1 MKLLLLLV
9 FINININIFCKEEI
23 ITVYE
28 HFRHGARSPLNQ
40 LSSSKRDY
48 LNIYWEREGELNL
61 LGMRMHIISG
71 YQKRKQYNFLLNDN
85 DRVISF
91 TTNRNRTKDSLK
103 FHLIGMYDEFNEN
116 LNDLEKYSKIFNP
129 KNISTFKNANIKIN
143 ENYINQNFD
152 NFKLKSKTNINIF
165 DSKQILYH
173 DKYCPYYKEIK
184 KQLKIKY
191 KNLFDETINNFSI
204 KYLKEFR
211 NYINNSS
218 FIFEDIDHLKKV
230 CDSFVQAYLYNET
243 WFNNN
248 KFSDLYSIYED
259 CIIAFNV
266 SMYYTEFTDEYFS
279 VPISYYFLNYFYN
292 NLKKAKNKDNDYK
305 KYILFSG
312 HDSTIA
318 AIQQAFK
325 YIFKDQKEV
334 LYPYLSSSL
343 ILELIE
349 NKDNNKYYINYKL
362 DNIEIFKIEYDKF
375 IENIEKYIL
384 NDKEINKFC
393 YPNKNNFFI
402 YILIF
407 ILSKIFIL
415 IIIILIRKNK
425 KTDNNNNNNSTELED
440 KFVEQK

>member
-1 MKLLLLLV
+1 MKLILLV
-9 FINININIFCKEEI
+9 LINIYINIFCKEEI
-23 ITVYE
+23 ISVYE
-28 HFRHGARSPLNQ
+28 HFRHGARSPLIQ
-40 LSSSKRDY
+40 LSSNKRDY
-48 LNIYWEREGELNL
+48 LNIYWESEGELNL
-61 LGMRMHIISG
+61 LGMRMHIMSG
-71 YQKRKQYNFLLNDN
+71 YQKRKQYNDLLNDN

-103 FHLIGMYDEFNEN
+103 FHLIGMYDEFDKNSK
-116 LNDLEKYSKIFNP
+116 DLEKFSNVFNP
-129 KNISTFKNANIKIN
+129 KIISTYKNVNININ
-143 ENYINQNFD
+143 ENYINQNFE
-152 NFKLKSKTNINIF
+152 NFKLNSKFNINIF

-173 DKYCPYYKEIK
+173 HKYCPYYKEIK
-184 KQLKIKY
+184 KQLKIRY
-191 KNLFDETINNFSI
+191 KKLFDETINNFSN

-230 CDSFVQAYLYNET
+230 CDSFVQAYLYNDT

-279 VPISYYFLNYFYN
+279 VPISNYFLHYFYK

-318 AIQQAFK
+318 AIQQALK
-325 YIFKDQKEV
+325 YVFKDQKDV
-334 LYPYLSSSL
+334 LYPYLASSL
-343 ILELIE
+343 IFELIE

-362 DNIEIFKIEYDKF
+362 DNIDIFKMEYDKF
-375 IENIEKYIL
+375 IENFEKYIL
-384 NDKEINKFC
+384 NDNEINKFC
-393 YPNKNNFFI
+393 YPNNNYFYI

-407 ILSKIFIL
+407 FISL
-415 IIIILIRKNK
+415 FFIIIIIILIRKNK
-425 KTDNNNNNNSTELED
+425 KIDNNNSTELED
-440 KFVEQK
+440 KFIEQK